1 MKRRT
6 FVRKTLQTGFA
17 LSAIPVL
24 DRCNRTSAGMLPR
37 RKLGKTGEELSVIG
51 FGGILVMD
59 ETADESANRVARAID
74 LGCNY
79 FDVAPTYGNAE
90 DMLGPAFEPYRK
102 NCFLACKTH
111 ERSAENAEK
120 EINES
125 LKKLRTDYFDL
136 YQLHALSSAE
146 EVETCFDPGG
156 AMEPIIKA
164 KEAGKIRF
172 LGFSAH
178 SQEAALLAMER
189 FDFDTIL
196 FPVNF
201 VCWHNG
207 NFGPA
212 ALAKAKEKGM
222 GILALK
228 GMALTTIPE
237 GKEKPYGKCWYVPIE
252 DETLSSLSLRYTL
265 SLGITAAIPPGEYK
279 FWTRAINI
287 VQGGVEI
294 SDTEKDELMK
304 YLPGMNP
311 LFTA

>member
-6 FVRKTLQTGFA
+6 FVKRSIQSGVA
-17 LSAIPVL
+17 LSAIPL
-24 DRCNRTSAGMLPR
+24 LYQCAGGQEGLLPR

-51 FGGILVMD
+51 FGGILVTD
-59 ETADESANRVARAID
+59 ETPEEAANRVARAID

-79 FDVAPTYGNAE
+79 FDVAPTYGNAQ
-90 DMLGPAFEPYRK
+90 DMLGPALEAYRK
-102 NCFLACKTH
+102 DCFLACKTH
-111 ERSAENAEK
+111 ERYAEGAEK
-120 EINES
+120 EIHES

-136 YQLHALSSAE
+136 YQLHALSG
-146 EVETCFDPGG
+146 VEDVEACFGPGG
-156 AMEPIIKA
+156 AMEPILKA

-201 VCWHNG
+201 VCWHQG

-212 ALAKAKEKGM
+212 AIAMAKEKGM

-228 GMALTTIPE
+228 GMAMTTIPE
-237 GKEKPYGKCWYVPIE
+237 GVEKPWPKCWYIPIE
-252 DETLSSLSLRYTL
+252 DEALSSLSLRYTL
-265 SLGITAAIPPGEYK
+265 SLGVTAAIPPGEYP
-279 FWTRAINI
+279 FWTRAVTI
-287 VQGGVEI
+287 VRNGMDI
-294 SDTEKDELMK
+294 SDNEIAELIK
-304 YLPGMNP
+304 SASGVNP
-311 LFTA
+311 LFMA